1 MCDAAYGLSVG
12 RGSFFFAPGN
22 WTRVRQT
29 VTLNTPG
36 AQDGGF
42 LLEVNGQPVIDR
54 SDVFYRDAV
63 SIPSGSGNGNSG
75 TGGSSSN
82 GGDGSGSDS
91 SGGLLGGLLG
101 PLRIA
106 LWPDNNFLMLRDD
119 TEDIIP
125 GWPLSAAMFA
135 PGEASTE
142 ATATVPIE
150 LVPTLQPDTTTV
162 ESTSTTTSLSTMGR
176 PPLLQFVTPSET
188 STSVAYPTALP
199 GKQSLFGVVE
209 VKQSEP
215 VGFTGL
221 FFRCVHCPFRS

>member
-1 MCDAAYGLSVG
+1 M
-12 RGSFFFAPGN
+12 
-22 WTRVRQT
+22 
-29 VTLNTPG
+29 TLNTPG
-36 AQDGGF
+36 TQDGGF
-42 LLEVNGQPVIDR
+42 LLEVNGAPVINR

-63 SIPSGSGNGNSG
+63 SSSSGSSSGDSGTSGNSG
-75 TGGSSSN
+75 NSNN

-91 SGGLLGGLLG
+91 DGGLLGGLLG

-119 TEDIIP
+119 TDEIIP
-125 GWPLSAAMFA
+125 GWLSSAAIFA
-135 PGEASTE
+135 PGEATSNSVE
-142 ATATVPIE
+142 TVPIE

-162 ESTSTTTSLSTMGR
+162 ESTSTTTSLSTTGR

-188 STSVAYPTALP
+188 STSVAYPTAIP
-199 GKQSLFGVVE
+199 GKQSLFGVEE

-221 FFRCVHCPFRS
+221 FFRCVHRQFHDQCEGAHVP